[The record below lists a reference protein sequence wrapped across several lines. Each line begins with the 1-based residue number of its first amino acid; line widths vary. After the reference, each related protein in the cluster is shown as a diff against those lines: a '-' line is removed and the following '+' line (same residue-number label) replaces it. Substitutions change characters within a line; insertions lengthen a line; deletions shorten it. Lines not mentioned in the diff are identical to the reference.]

1 MVVLVAG
8 ANGQLG
14 QAIQSISGKYPEIDF
29 VFCSSS
35 ELDITNLENCQVV
48 FDEFQPQFCI
58 NAAAYTAVDKAES
71 EPAKAFDINA
81 NGAENLAITCKKFNT
96 ILIHIS
102 TDFVFDAYFSEGIA
116 YYDRELRLPLKS
128 NLGLTETD
136 VPFPSGVYGLTKLQ
150 GEQAIQANWDKHFI
164 IRTSW
169 VYSQFGNNFMK
180 TMLRLAS
187 EHESLSVV
195 NDQIG
200 TPTNA
205 VDLAEVLIKIIES
218 CHAELISA
226 SNYGIYNFSNQGQCS
241 WYDFAKEIFHQKGV
255 SIVLKPIPTSAYPTP
270 AKRPAYSVLDKTKIK
285 RTFGVEI
292 KEWQTSLATCINQ
305 L

>member
-1 MVVLVAG
+1 MVVLVTG

-14 QAIQSISGKYPEIDF
+14 QAIQFISGKYPEIDF

-35 ELDITNLENCQVV
+35 KLDITNLENCQVV
-48 FDEFQPQFCI
+48 FSTYQPHFCI

-71 EPAKAFDINA
+71 EPVKAFDINA
-81 NGAENLAITCKKFNT
+81 NGPENLAITCKKYNT

-102 TDFVFDAYFSEGIA
+102 TDFVFDAYFSKGTA

-136 VPFPSGVYGLTKLQ
+136 VPFPSSVYGLTKLQ
-150 GEQAIQANWDKHFI
+150 GEQAIQSIWEKHII

-187 EHESLSVV
+187 ERESLSVV

-205 VDLAEVLIKIIES
+205 VDLADVLIKIIVS
-218 CHAELISA
+218 CHAELVSA
-226 SNYGIYNFSNQGQCS
+226 SNYGIYNFSNEGQCS
-241 WYDFAKEIFHQKGV
+241 WYDFANEIFHQKR
-255 SIVLKPIPTSAYPTP
+255 IKIDLKPIPTSAYPTP

-285 RTFGVEI
+285 STFDIEI
-292 KEWQTSLATCINQ
+292 NEWQTSLATCINQ